1 MRNKIF
7 TFIGLII
14 SLFIFIPNIGALSLD
29 ELKETLENE
38 YIVFNTSYQSVIDI
52 LYSKTDLLSEF
63 LEKIFEKKLYYAF
76 ITDDQWEK
84 LEQMWEEYEI
94 KEVNDRNRS
103 NSLATLIKVAAG
115 TVYIGGFVLG
125 LVLGKDYRGNLS
137 LWSILTYWIVAF
149 VGGTSLLWFAQVLD
163 LLHGVKKYAEM
174 IFTKLTRK

>member
-1 MRNKIF
+1 MSEDINNYLHGKYEGKNKDRMEM
-7 TFIGLII
+7 L
-14 SLFIFIPNIGALSLD
+14 
-29 ELKETLENE
+29 ETLGARINRE
-38 YIVFNTSYQSVIDI
+38 YSPDYKQTADYP
-52 LYSKTDLLSEF
+52 LYDGVKNSFYRIPIED
-63 LEKIFEKKLYYAF
+63 